1 MRVVLQRVSQAQVSV
16 DGEQTGAIGQGV
28 LLLLGVSGEDTEQTA
43 DRMVDKICR
52 LRIFPDENG
61 KTNLSLGDV
70 GGEILVVSQFTLY
83 ADCKKGNR
91 PGFVKAGPPDMAE
104 RLYEYVVERCRL
116 YADKVEHGIFGAD
129 MKVSLVND
137 GPFTLTLDSEELLGK

>member
-70 GGEILVVSQFTLY
+70 GGEILV
-83 ADCKKGNR
+83 ADPASR
-91 PGFVKAGPPDMAE
+91 E
-104 RLYEYVVERCRL
+104 R
-116 YADKVEHGIFGAD
+116 
-129 MKVSLVND
+129 SLIPWD
-137 GPFTLTLDSEELLGK
+137 LSLILEELSPSRTNGAALWVLSRAGGVHE